1 MPFITFFITIILAA
15 KNCFSRKCYQAL
27 LVNDVIIINCIN
39 PEIVIHDYT
48 FYVLELLKK
57 SALNAKKKCIVF
69 YECNTL
75 SFLEII
81 LPSVRV
87 FLQIEHTLVK
97 PGGRDSYGAPSGALK
112 VAKSETHYLVRIAK
126 LLVLNKADLIIDYS
140 RINLHN
146 IRASRQFQHY
156 LKKAICVS
164 PALYDLNI
172 STQDRQGIITLF
184 GNPKEPRRKAFLE
197 SLGSHQIETRN
208 IQGIY
213 FDIDSIYRKAKIV
226 INIRQTEDHDTL
238 EELRVLPAL
247 RCGAIV
253 ICETAPFIEKTWYSQ
268 FLICGT
274 LTEIPQLIMD
284 VEKNYNDYHAR
295 IFGYGPDNTRFIR
308 RMKRIE
314 RCNQLSV
321 NKAIQELAIA

>member
-1 MPFITFFITIILAA
+1 M
-15 KNCFSRKCYQAL
+15 
-27 LVNDVIIINCIN
+27 
-39 PEIVIHDYT
+39 
-48 FYVLELLKK
+48 
-57 SALNAKKKCIVF
+57 
-69 YECNTL
+69 
-75 SFLEII
+75 
-81 LPSVRV
+81 
-87 FLQIEHTLVK
+87 
-97 PGGRDSYGAPSGALK
+97 
-112 VAKSETHYLVRIAK
+112 
-126 LLVLNKADLIIDYS
+126 LNKADLIIDYS
-140 RINLHN
+140 RINLYN

-274 LTEIPQLIMD
+274 LTEIPQIIMD
-284 VEKNYNDYHAR
+284 VEKNYNDQHAR
-295 IFGYGPDNTRFIR
+295 IFGYGLDNTRFIR

-321 NKAIQELAIA
+321 NKAIRELAIA